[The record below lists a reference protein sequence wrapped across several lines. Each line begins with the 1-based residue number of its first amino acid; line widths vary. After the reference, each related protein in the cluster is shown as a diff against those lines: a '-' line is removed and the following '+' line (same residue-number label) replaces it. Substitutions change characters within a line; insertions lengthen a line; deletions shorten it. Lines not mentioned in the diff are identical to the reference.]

1 MTKCFTTLGVERY
14 KLGTLVLNM
23 NYPTLIH
30 QNSSQ
35 NIYEYD
41 GGDLWVR
48 ENVSYWDD
56 QDFCWNNDIL
66 KFIEKTNTISEF
78 LWKINY
84 TIPFGEQIK
93 DLKKNQKYKIRND
106 NRFYCEVI
114 KYSKNE
120 LNLVDDILLYDPK
133 LLVKFINKLEGIN
146 KIVFG
151 CNLMM
156 PSDILLD
163 EDDEWIREGLNNPDW
178 SISSFDPRN
187 SDDLDD
193 IKFIKEN
200 INQNIK
206 FDFSFDELETQIL
219 KNNNIL

>member
-1 MTKCFTTLGVERY
+1 MTKCFTTLEVERY

-35 NIYEYD
+35 NIYEFD

-93 DLKKNQKYKIRND
+93 DLKKKLKKNLKI
-106 NRFYCEVI
+106 
-114 KYSKNE
+114 
-120 LNLVDDILLYDPK
+120 
-133 LLVKFINKLEGIN
+133 
-146 KIVFG
+146 
-151 CNLMM
+151 
-156 PSDILLD
+156 
-163 EDDEWIREGLNNPDW
+163 
-178 SISSFDPRN
+178 
-187 SDDLDD
+187 
-193 IKFIKEN
+193 
-200 INQNIK
+200 
-206 FDFSFDELETQIL
+206 QI
-219 KNNNIL
+219 IQ